1 MKKQLLTLALILV
14 SLSGIESYS
23 QIVFESGYFIDE
35 SNQKIECLIKN
46 IDWYSNPTEF
56 EYKLSQDSEVQTA
69 TIQNVKEFGVDNFFR
84 YIRTKV
90 EIDRSSSKIGSFSF
104 ERDPVFQEEVLF
116 LKVLL
121 EGPASLF
128 LYKDGELTRFFYSLD
143 DSEIT
148 QLVFKNYATD
158 DDGMTFAENNYYKQ
172 QLFLKLKCNDLREK
186 DFELLEYEKRY
197 LERLFVKYNE
207 CVDPNYISNQP
218 KQKKDIINL
227 SLRPGLSYNN
237 LMISNT
243 MYSHLNSEFNNLI
256 GISFGIEAEF
266 VMPFNKNKWGL
277 IIEPN
282 YQFIKAEL
290 TQHSNFTR
298 TDFISKI
305 DFKIFQLPVGIRHY
319 FYLNEKSKLFA
330 NISCVF
336 NLSEANSSVSFF
348 EIDGTPIQKSLNI
361 KSASRYSFG
370 LGYKYKDRYSIEM
383 QYKAND
389 DILSDY
395 VYWRSSDFNS
405 FSIIFGY
412 SLFK

>member
-46 IDWYSNPTEF
+46 IDWYNNPTKF
-56 EYKLSQDSEVQTA
+56 EYKLSQDSEVQT
-69 TIQNVKEFGVDNFFR
+69 TTVQTVKEFGVNNCFK
-84 YIRTKV
+84 YIRAKV
-90 EIDRSSSKIGSFSF
+90 EIDRSINKIGSFSF

-121 EGPASLF
+121 EGPSSLF
-128 LYKDGELTRFFYSLD
+128 LYKDGELTRFFYSMD

-158 DDGMTFAENNYYKQ
+158 DDGMTFAENNFYKQ
-172 QLFLKLKCNDLREK
+172 QLFLMFKCNDLREK

-207 CVDPNYISNQP
+207 CVDPNYVSNQP
-218 KQKKDIINL
+218 KEKKEIINL
-227 SLRPGLSYNN
+227 SLRPGLSYSN
-237 LMISNT
+237 LTISNVL
-243 MYSHLNSEFNNLI
+243 YSNTNSEFNNLI
-256 GISFGIEAEF
+256 GIRFGIEAEF

-282 YQFIKAEL
+282 YQSIKAER
-290 TQHSNFTR
+290 TQHSDFIR
-298 TDFISKI
+298 DGFISKI
-305 DFKIFQLPVGIRHY
+305 DYKIFQLPVGIRHY

-330 NISCVF
+330 NISCVL

-348 EIDGTPIQKSLNI
+348 EIDGTPRKEYLKI
-361 KSASRYSFG
+361 KSASRCSFG
-370 LGYKYKDRYSIEM
+370 LGYKYRNRYSLEM
-383 QYKAND
+383 QYKANG